1 MKVYLNWQ
9 LATDPNS
16 TRSCVRLAN
25 HDHSLKPNSIS
36 NDQLQVIDIPC
47 SKEVTCIS
55 SCQKTGNLVIVQKD
69 KTTFYQVVEKSV
81 SNSDKT
87 YIDVVPFLELDW
99 SFVVNS
105 ISFCENFIAVTSE
118 EEAQVVRLLYSETN
132 KQTEDADI
140 LKQFPSRTRRKV
152 SSVLSELSAGS
163 DRQRHLDSSLSYGSK
178 YGLVDSSRNSVN
190 ASPALSA
197 SSLNKLGFDA
207 FNKID
212 DDENFV
218 TWNFDETEQKEEL
231 DGGSFLGRRAVR
243 KKQSKTVVL
252 KTLNELS
259 QRDLLLSD
267 IPKHNDLR
275 GGYMCHVK

>member
-1 MKVYLNWQ
+1 
-9 LATDPNS
+9 
-16 TRSCVRLAN
+16 
-25 HDHSLKPNSIS
+25 
-36 NDQLQVIDIPC
+36 
-47 SKEVTCIS
+47 
-55 SCQKTGNLVIVQKD
+55 
-69 KTTFYQVVEKSV
+69 
-81 SNSDKT
+81 
-87 YIDVVPFLELDW
+87 
-99 SFVVNS
+99 VNAV
-105 ISFCENFIAVTSE
+105 SFCENFIAVTSE
-118 EEAQVVRLLYSETN
+118 EEAQVVRLLYTETN

-163 DRQRHLDSSLSYGSK
+163 DKQRHLDSSLSHGSR
-178 YGLVDSSRNSVN
+178 YGLVDSSRNSMN

-252 KTLNELS
+252 KSLNELS
-259 QRDLLLSD
+259 QRDLLLAD
-267 IPKHNDLR
+267 IPKHSDLR
-275 GGYMCHVK
+275 G